1 MTDRDKHLAQLS
13 EIKNLMESSTRFISL
28 SGLSGVFAG
37 VWAIIGAA
45 VAFYIIGEG
54 SYVLDMQRIAIYF
67 QDGRYIYLLL
77 DALGIFLLALTTG
90 IFFTVR
96 KARKENQPIWNKL
109 TMRVAANLAIP
120 LVSGGLFCIIL
131 MYHGIFGLIGPAT
144 LIFYGLALV
153 NASKYTL
160 NDIRFLGLIEII
172 LGLIACF
179 FIGYGLLFWVIGFGI
194 LHIIYGVS
202 MYYKYE
208 R

>member
-194 LHIIYGVS
+194 LHIIYGVA

>member
-1 MTDRDKHLAQLS
+1 
-13 EIKNLMESSTRFISL
+13 MESSTRFISL

>member
-1 MTDRDKHLAQLS
+1 MTDRDKHLAHLS

-37 VWAIIGAA
+37 IWAIIGAIIA
-45 VAFYIIGEG
+45 YYIVGDG
-54 SYVLDMQRIAIYF
+54 SYILDMQRIAIYF
-67 QDGRYIYLLL
+67 QDGRYIYLML
-77 DALGIFLLALTTG
+77 DALGIFVFALTTG
-90 IFFTVR
+90 IYFTVR
-96 KARKENQPIWNKL
+96 KARKENQAIWNKL
-109 TMRVAANLAIP
+109 TVRVAANLAIP
-120 LVSGGLFCIIL
+120 LISGGLFCVIL
-131 MYHGIFGLIGPAT
+131 MYHGIFGLVGPAT